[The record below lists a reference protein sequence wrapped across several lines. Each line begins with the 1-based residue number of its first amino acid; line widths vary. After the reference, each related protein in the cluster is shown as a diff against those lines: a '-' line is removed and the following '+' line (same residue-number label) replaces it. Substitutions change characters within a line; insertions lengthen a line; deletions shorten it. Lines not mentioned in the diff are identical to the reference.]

1 MYCLMKEL
9 TKAQLT
15 VGLLAYFA
23 TVWEVIIPI
32 FRGTNTDIFLSVGI
46 IVAQLGLLLVLSY
59 AILVLLEWVKV
70 FDLKTNAILTLFVLI
85 TMSTMRILTIAR

>member
-1 MYCLMKEL
+1 MYCVMKEL
-9 TKAQLT
+9 AKAQLT

-23 TVWEVIIPI
+23 TIWEIIIPI
-32 FRGTNTDIFLSVGI
+32 FRGTYTDLFLSAGI

-70 FDLKTNAILTLFVLI
+70 FDLKTNAVLTLFVLI

>member
-1 MYCLMKEL
+1 MKEL

-70 FDLKTNAILTLFVLI
+70 FDLKTNAVLTLFVLI

>member
-1 MYCLMKEL
+1 MKEL

>member
-1 MYCLMKEL
+1 MKEL
-9 TKAQLT
+9 AKAQLT

-23 TVWEVIIPI
+23 TVWEIIIPI
-32 FRGTNTDIFLSVGI
+32 FRGTNTDLFLSAGI

-70 FDLKTNAILTLFVLI
+70 FDLKTNAVLTLFVLI